1 MKKILISALSLMFV
15 SLTISAQ
22 NSSNSQDSFKP
33 SGKPIVT
40 VFSDFANTSSN
51 GNSNNAIELSRA
63 YFGYG
68 YNFSQDFSGKVVF
81 DIANNAAAG
90 TTAPGVSAFTAFLK
104 NAYAEY
110 SHGIVKAN
118 FGLIGT
124 TMFSLQESTWG
135 KRYMYKSFQDNYGF
149 GNSADLG
156 ASVKL
161 QFIPEVSLDL
171 AVFNGEGYKKVQADS
186 TMQFAAG
193 LTLQPIKNLY
203 VRAYY
208 DYLNKQSYLT
218 SKVAQ
223 TSFNVFVGYKS
234 DKGTLAAEYNTQ
246 NGNKNTTDHN
256 LSGLS
261 VYGTL
266 PFAGQ
271 FTAIARFDD
280 LMSSKVGTAT
290 IGWNTAT
297 DGQVYMAGVEYAP
310 VKGIQITP
318 NVRYSKLTAGTTA
331 TSLNVNVG
339 MSF

>member
-1 MKKILISALSLMFV
+1 MRKVLISAISIMFFGLS
-15 SLTISAQ
+15 ISAQ
-22 NSSNSQDSFKP
+22 NSTNEAKDSFKP

-40 VFSDFANTSSN
+40 VFSDFSNTTTGSTT
-51 GNSNNAIELSRA
+51 NNAFELSRA

-68 YNFSQDFSGKVVF
+68 YNFSPDFTGKVVF
-81 DIANNAAAG
+81 DVANAAG
-90 TTAPGVSAFTAFLK
+90 LNPSAFTAFLK

-118 FGLIGT
+118 LGLIGT
-124 TMFSLQESTWG
+124 TMFNVQESFWG
-135 KRYMYKSFQDNYGF
+135 KRYLYKSFQDQYGF
-149 GNSADLG
+149 GSSADLG

-208 DYLNKQSYLT
+208 DYMANQSYAT
-218 SKVAQ
+218 AKVAQ
-223 TSFNVFVGYKS
+223 TSFNVFVGYKT
-234 DKGTLAAEYNTQ
+234 DKGSIGAEYNSQ
-246 NGNKNTTDHN
+246 NGNKNTSGHN
-256 LSGLS
+256 WSGLS

-266 PFAGQ
+266 PFANQ
-271 FTAIARFDD
+271 FTAIARFDN
-280 LMSSKVGTAT
+280 LMSDKVGTST
-290 IGWNTAT
+290 TGWNTTT
-297 DGQVYMAGVEYAP
+297 DGQVYLAGVEYAP

-318 NVRYSKLTAGTTA
+318 NIRYSKLTSGTSS
-331 TSLNVNVG
+331 TSLNVNLG

>member
-1 MKKILISALSLMFV
+1 MKKNLIAVFSLIFTTAAMV
-15 SLTISAQ
+15 AQ
-22 NSSNSQDSFKP
+22 NPAASQGEFKP

-40 VFSDFANTSSN
+40 VFSDFSNTTTA
-51 GNSNNAIELSRA
+51 GKSNNAFEVSRA
-63 YFGYG
+63 YLGYG
-68 YNFSQDFSGKVVF
+68 YNFSPDFSGKVVF
-81 DIANNAAAG
+81 DIANKAG
-90 TTAPGVSAFTAFLK
+90 LTPSDFTVFLK

-118 FGLIGT
+118 LGMVGT
-124 TMFSLQESTWG
+124 TMFGLQESVWG
-135 KRYMYKSFQDNYGF
+135 KRYLYKSFQDQYGF

-161 QFIPEVSLDL
+161 QFIPQVSLDL
-171 AVFNGEGYKKVQADS
+171 AVFNGEGYKKVQGDS

-218 SKVAQ
+218 SRVAQ

-234 DKGTLAAEYNTQ
+234 DKGTVAAEYNSQ
-246 NGNKNTTDHN
+246 NGNKNTAGHN
-256 LSGLS
+256 WSGIS

-266 PFAGQ
+266 PFAKQ

-280 LMSSKVGTAT
+280 LMSKKAGASNT
-290 IGWNTAT
+290 GWNTST
-297 DGQVYMAGVEYAP
+297 DGQVYLAGVEYAP

-318 NVRYSKLTAGTTA
+318 NVRYSQLTTGNAS
-331 TSLNVNVG
+331 TSINVNVG

>member
-1 MKKILISALSLMFV
+1 MRKVLISS
-15 SLTISAQ
+15 ISIMLFCSSIYSQ
-22 NSSNSQDSFKP
+22 NSPNDTKDSFKP

-40 VFSDFANTSSN
+40 VFSDFSSTTTGNTT
-51 GNSNNAIELSRA
+51 NNAFEVSRA
-63 YFGYG
+63 YLGYG
-68 YNFSQDFSGKVVF
+68 YNFSPDFSGKVVF
-81 DIANNAAAG
+81 DIANTAG
-90 TTAPGVSAFTAFLK
+90 LSPSAFTVFLK

-118 FGLIGT
+118 LGLIGT

-135 KRYMYKSFQDNYGF
+135 KRYMYKSFQDQYGF
-149 GNSADLG
+149 GSSADLG

-171 AVFNGEGYKKVQADS
+171 AVFNGEGYKKIQADS

-208 DYLNKQSYLT
+208 DYMANQSYAT
-218 SKVAQ
+218 AKVAQ
-223 TSFNVFVGYKS
+223 TSFNIFVGYKT
-234 DKGTLAAEYNTQ
+234 DKGTIGAEYNLQ
-246 NGNKNTTDHN
+246 NGNKNTKDHN
-256 LSGLS
+256 WSGLS

-266 PFAGQ
+266 PFANQ
-271 FTAIARFDD
+271 FTAIARFDN
-280 LMSSKVGTAT
+280 LMSDKIGTST
-290 IGWNTAT
+290 TGWNTTT
-297 DGQVYMAGVEYAP
+297 DGQVYLAGIEYAP

-318 NVRYSKLTAGTTA
+318 NIRYSKLSSGTSS
-331 TSLNVNVG
+331 TSLNVNLG